1 MGDLSAAAIKKLSQ
15 TEGRHRVD
23 DGLYLVVREGRQ
35 PAWVFRYVAI
45 AGQRRDMVLGS
56 FGVLSLPDVRAEAL
70 HWQRER
76 QAGRDPIDVRKGVKQ
91 AAIQAAM
98 KSVSLRESAQQH
110 HALLA
115 PTWKN
120 AKHSAQWLSSL
131 EHLGELM
138 ELPITDVTSAALLE
152 KLEALNKV
160 HHETAT
166 RVRQRVEAIYDRAV
180 ISGLVTVNPA
190 TPLRRS
196 LRAPAKK
203 KHFASMPYVQL
214 PAFIL
219 RLKDCDAQQSTRL
232 AFEWLILSASRTNEV
247 QGATWS
253 QLNADRT
260 IWSVDNDDMKT
271 DEKHEIVV
279 TDRMRQILEVMEQYR
294 CDRWDWIFPSP
305 QSRKKCLSNG
315 AFLAVLRRMD
325 LNREATPHGMRSTFS
340 TWAYENTTFRA
351 EVVEAAMSHSEKDAV
366 KRAYNRATYWKER
379 IELANAWGAYCLSA
393 T

>member
-1 MGDLSAAAIKKLSQ
+1 MGLSLR
-15 TEGRHRVD
+15 RHR
-23 DGLYLVVREGRQ
+23 GR
-35 PAWVFRYVAI
+35 
-45 AGQRRDMVLGS
+45 RRDMVLGS
-56 FGVLSLPDVRAEAL
+56 FGVLSLPDARAEAL

-98 KSVSLRESAQQH
+98 KSVSLRESAQQL

-115 PTWKN
+115 PTRKN

-138 ELPITDVTSAALLE
+138 ELPITDFTSAALLE
-152 KLEALNKV
+152 KLEAINKE

-180 ISGLVTVNPA
+180 IAGLVAVNAA

-196 LRAPAKK
+196 LRAPVKK
-203 KHFASMPYVQL
+203 KHFASMPYAQL

-260 IWSVDNDDMKT
+260 IWSVDNDDIKN
-271 DEKHEIVV
+271 DE
-279 TDRMRQILEVMEQYR
+279 
-294 CDRWDWIFPSP
+294 
-305 QSRKKCLSNG
+305 
-315 AFLAVLRRMD
+315 
-325 LNREATPHGMRSTFS
+325 
-340 TWAYENTTFRA
+340 
-351 EVVEAAMSHSEKDAV
+351 
-366 KRAYNRATYWKER
+366 
-379 IELANAWGAYCLSA
+379 
-393 T
+393 

>member
-35 PAWVFRYVAI
+35 PAWVFRYVAVG
-45 AGQRRDMVLGS
+45 GQRRDMVLGA
-56 FGVLSLPDVRAEAL
+56 FGVLSLPDARAEAL

-76 QAGRDPIDVRKGVKQ
+76 QAGRDPIDVRKGVKH
-91 AAIQAAM
+91 AAIQAAIKAM
-98 KSVSLRESAQQH
+98 SLRECAQQY

-120 AKHSAQWLSSL
+120 AKHSAQRLSSL
-131 EHLGELM
+131 EHLGDLM
-138 ELPITDVTSAALLE
+138 ELPITAVTSAALLE
-152 KLEALNKV
+152 KLEVLNKE

-180 ISGLVTVNPA
+180 IAGLVAVNPA

-203 KHFASMPYVQL
+203 KHFASMPYPQL

-219 RLKDCDAQQSTRL
+219 RLKDCDAGQSTRL
-232 AFEWLILSASRTNEV
+232 GFEWLILSASRTNEV

-260 IWSVDNDDMKT
+260 IWSVDNDEMKT

-279 TDRMRQILEVMEQYR
+279 TDRMRQILDVMEQYR

-305 QSRKKCLSNG
+305 QSRKRCLSNG
-315 AFLAVLRRMD
+315 AFLAVLRRMG
-325 LNREATPHGMRSTFS
+325 LNGEATPHGMRSTFS
-340 TWAYENTTFRA
+340 TWAYENTAFRA

-379 IELANAWGAYCLSA
+379 IELANAWSAFCLSA